1 MRLQTHGL
9 DLTLAAISRA
19 GPDGWFMLQVTVV
32 VPGFRGDYKCD
43 FELDDLERFRGE
55 LAKMSSSVGRP
66 IAARL
71 GCVEPGVELDFAM
84 NRVGQIHGR
93 FELESQRPDGIPTSL
108 VGGFSM
114 DQSFLPSLSATVES
128 LVQAARGERTT

>member
-19 GPDGWFMLQVTVV
+19 GADGWFTLQVTVV

-43 FELDDLERFRGE
+43 FELNDLERFRGE
-55 LAKMSSSVGRP
+55 LAKLGSSVGRP
-66 IAARL
+66 ASARL
-71 GCVEPGVELDFAM
+71 GCAEPGLQLDFAM

-114 DQSFLPSLSATVES
+114 DQSFLPSLRASVEC
-128 LVQAARGERTT
+128 LVQAAQGE